1 MTKLFLVVYVCCIII
16 LSTRLIVFFQNQKS
30 YKEAE
35 DITFTTRI
43 DSNPKVFSYYQSVY
57 VNIDALN
64 KVLIKTDVDKELD
77 YGDNIKISGRLQT
90 ILLNDSTAIFMLDH
104 PQIEADYRE
113 NILPLA
119 VVYLIRQKIIT
130 NFKSNLDPVSA
141 GLLLGIVFGI
151 KENLSKEFLE
161 SIQITGVMHVI
172 AASGMN
178 VTMVS
183 GFLFYLLAAFF
194 RRQIAIFL
202 SILGIFFYTALAG
215 FEASIVRAA
224 IMGTIVFS
232 AQVLGR
238 QTFALNTLLITA
250 FFMLL
255 VRPDFLVDTG
265 FQLSFAATLGL
276 LYIPNIFKRIQNAL
290 SESFITTFSAQ
301 LATLPILVSNF
312 GNYSLWSIVVNGLI
326 LWTIPILMVLG
337 AVAAFFSFIFSPLSS
352 LFLYLC
358 LPFLYFFES
367 TVMLFGNLKQSFVF
381 DSLPWQFSL
390 SYYLLLASII
400 VFKVRK

>member
-1 MTKLFLVVYVCCIII
+1 MSKPFLAVYAVCIVI
-16 LSTRLIVFFQNQKS
+16 LSFRLITFYQSQKT
-30 YKEAE
+30 YKQGE
-35 DITFTTRI
+35 DIIFTTQI
-43 DSNPKVFSYYQSVY
+43 DSNPKFSSYYQTVY

-64 KVLIKTDVDKELD
+64 KVLIKTDVDRNLA
-77 YGDNIKISGRLQT
+77 YGDYIKVSGRLKT
-90 ILLNDSTAIFMLDH
+90 ILLNDRSTIFTLDH
-104 PQIEADYRE
+104 PKIEANFRE
-113 NILPLA
+113 NVLPLA
-119 VVYLIRQKIIT
+119 VVYSIRQKIIA

-141 GLLLGIVFGI
+141 GLMLGIVFGI
-151 KENLSKEFLE
+151 KENLPKEFLE
-161 SIQITGVMHVI
+161 DIQITGVMHVI

-183 GFLFYLLAAFF
+183 GFLFYIFGAFF
-194 RRQIAIFL
+194 RRQTAILL
-202 SILGIFFYTALAG
+202 SVLGIFFYTGLAG

-232 AQVLGR
+232 AQALGR

-250 FFMLL
+250 FFMFL

-276 LYIPNIFKRIQNAL
+276 LYIPNIFKKIQN
-290 SESFITTFSAQ
+290 SFTESFITTFSAQ

-326 LWTIPILMVLG
+326 LWTVPILMILG
-337 AVAAFFSFIFSPLSS
+337 AVAAFFSFVFPLASS
-352 LFLYLC
+352 LILYLC

-367 TVMLFGNLKQSFVF
+367 IVTVFGNLKQSFAVE
-381 DSLPWQFSL
+381 SLPWPFTL
-390 SYYLLLASII
+390 SYYLLLTSII